1 MKKLTKKEL
10 GTIKGGGSNSTK
22 VDERLKFLLPK

>member
-10 GTIKGGGSNSTK
+10 VKVKGGGSNSTK